1 MTDHH
6 RPTWLPGLPMRLPMK
21 VSMTLAGVLFLVL
34 VVINNLLHTAAAP
47 QGMISFQLAGSAEQ
61 AHSIIRSWSD
71 GSVGLAYTALWLD
84 FAFIVTY
91 LATLLQL
98 TRHFTRDR
106 PGIRERRLAR
116 GVRVVFVLAALADV
130 AENLV
135 LLNNFNPAT
144 DGLSLAAAILALLK
158 YTGLILGVAG
168 LVVIRAERRH
178 PLVPSR

>member
-1 MTDHH
+1 
-6 RPTWLPGLPMRLPMK
+6 MRLPMK
-21 VSMTLAGVLFLVL
+21 VSMALAGVLFLAL
-34 VVINNLLHTAAAP
+34 VIINNLLQTAAAP

-71 GSVGLAYTALWLD
+71 GRLGLAYTALWLD
-84 FAFIVTY
+84 FAFIVSY

-106 PGIRERRLAR
+106 PGIRERRIAR

-135 LLNNFNPAT
+135 LLNNVNPAT
-144 DGLSLAAAILALLK
+144 DALSLAAAILALLK

-168 LVVIRAERRH
+168 LVIIRAARRH
-178 PLVPSR
+178 PLQPAG